1 MARIL
6 IVDDEVYVVGALRR
20 LLRREGFAIEVA
32 LNGEEALEKL
42 ATFDADLIIS
52 DYRMRGMDGVALLGE
67 VRRLL
72 PKAVRVLISGHAEFV
87 PGTHTQPGAEAISH
101 FIPKPWDDER
111 LLADLRNLLGKR
123 LSAPPSEA

>member
-42 ATFDADLIIS
+42 SSFEADLVIS
-52 DYRMRGMDGVALLGE
+52 DYLMPGMDGLALFGE

-72 PKAVRVLISGHAEFV
+72 PRAIRVLISGHAEFV
-87 PGTHTQPGAEAISH
+87 PGSFTQPGAEAISH
-101 FIPKPWDDER
+101 FIPKPWNDER
-111 LLADLRNLLGKR
+111 LLAELRALLGKR
-123 LSAPPSEA
+123 LPPPSEA